1 MVLNWLVQ
9 ILLALKYLHD
19 NKLLH
24 RDLKPQNLFLTA
36 NGIVKLGDFG
46 VAKILEGT
54 GALAHT
60 QIGTPFYLSPEICE
74 NKPYDAKSDM
84 WSLGCVLYECLALRP
99 PFTAKDMR
107 GMVRAI
113 MHSHAKPVSS
123 VYSKDMRDLVAALL
137 VKDPKG
143 RPDVRQ
149 VLKLPFVRAAAE
161 EMLGAAQAQSKS
173 KEVPTT
179 GIKPPVEIS
188 VKQPPPPTEVRPS
201 ERKRT
206 PPKAVSRAS
215 ERPRHVVEERPAAH
229 PCYPRSRP
237 HPRPH
242 CRGRVVYNLEH
253 QNPDQE
259 AASKIQAMM
268 RRSFRRSGERK
279 AKEEAVEEAHAEMER
294 RAAGA
299 DRPNYIDRA
308 KSRQDSRRHRPRP
321 KSQDEAAS
329 RIQSFL
335 RDSLKRKAI
344 ERNKALVAERKKEI
358 RREREGVFGAGVGDQ
373 QGVPMSQ
380 RDRRYQQRKADHSR
394 EAQLRR

>member
-54 GALAHT
+54 GACAHT

-84 WSLGCVLYECLALRP
+84 WSLGCVIYECLSLRP
-99 PFTAKDMR
+99 PFTGKDMR

-113 MHSHAKPVSS
+113 MHSHAKPCSS
-123 VYSKDMRDLVAALL
+123 VYSKQMRDLVASLL

-143 RPDVRQ
+143 RPDVRA

-161 EMLGAAQAQSKS
+161 EMLGAAQAQSKA
-173 KEVPTT
+173 KEIPASGV
-179 GIKPPVEIS
+179 KPPVEIN
-188 VKQPPPPTEVRPS
+188 VKQTVSPREARQRTPPKVAPPRSAAPSARPS
-201 ERKRT
+201 ERLKPT
-206 PPKAVSRAS
+206 
-215 ERPRHVVEERPAAH
+215 VEE
-229 PCYPRSRP
+229 
-237 HPRPH
+237 
-242 CRGRVVYNLEH
+242 RVVYNLEH
-253 QNPDQE
+253 QTPDQE

-268 RRSFRRSGERK
+268 RRSFRKSGERRA
-279 AKEEAVEEAHAEMER
+279 AKEEAAKETQAEEREER
-294 RAAGA
+294 KAGP
-299 DRPNYIDRA
+299 RPNYVDRA
-308 KSRQDSRRHRPRP
+308 GGKREGSREGSRRERPRP

-329 RIQSFL
+329 RIQVYL
-335 RDSLKRKAI
+335 
-344 ERNKALVAERKKEI
+344 
-358 RREREGVFGAGVGDQ
+358 
-373 QGVPMSQ
+373 
-380 RDRRYQQRKADHSR
+380 
-394 EAQLRR
+394 

>member
-113 MHSHAKPVSS
+113 MHSHAKPVST
-123 VYSKDMRDLVAALL
+123 VYSTDMRDLVASLL
-137 VKDPKG
+137 IKDPKG

-161 EMLGAAQAQSKS
+161 EMLGAAQAQSKA
-173 KEVPTT
+173 KEMPSSGV
-179 GIKPPVEIS
+179 KPPVEIS
-188 VKQPPPPTEVRPS
+188 VKQTLAPTEVRPV

-206 PPKAVSRAS
+206 PPKGAPPSRAS
-215 ERPRHVVEERPAAH
+215 ERPRRVAE
-229 PCYPRSRP
+229 
-237 HPRPH
+237 
-242 CRGRVVYNLEH
+242 RVVYNLEH
-253 QNPDQE
+253 QTPDQE

-268 RRSFRRSGERK
+268 RRSFRRSSERK
-279 AKEEAVEEAHAEMER
+279 AKEEVVEDAHAEMER
-294 RAAGA
+294 RAAA
-299 DRPNYIDRA
+299 AVAKPNYVDRA
-308 KSRQDSRRHRPRP
+308 RSREGSSRRASRPRP

-344 ERNKALVAERKKEI
+344 ERNKALVAERKRDI
-358 RREREGVFGAGVGDQ
+358 RREKEGVFGAGVGDQ
-373 QGVPMSQ
+373 QGKAPMSQ
-380 RDRRYQQRKADHSR
+380 RDQRYHQRKADHTR
-394 EAQLRR
+394 ESHLRGGK